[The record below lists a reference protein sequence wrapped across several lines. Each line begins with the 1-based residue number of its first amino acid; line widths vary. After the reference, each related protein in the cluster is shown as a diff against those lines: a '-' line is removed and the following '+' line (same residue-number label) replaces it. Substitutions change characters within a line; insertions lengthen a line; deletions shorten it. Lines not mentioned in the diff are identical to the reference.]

1 MVKTTSNRP
10 PPPPPSPGL
19 HGAAITLASAAKQ
32 VLSLSA
38 WQIPSSEATRQLF
51 IATEKKRRQE
61 DRKASK
67 RQLEADATRGR
78 SSASS
83 ASSSKRPRAGAH
95 NEETTSDHGSED
107 EEEFIPN
114 ADDLRKFKESIM
126 FEIQSELIE
135 GLGVQKLSRQRHQLA
150 GCDEYR
156 KTKML
161 PSVMDAI
168 TVLAE
173 DHRRS
178 HQHTS
183 MILVS
188 SLTNIK

>member
-1 MVKTTSNRP
+1 M
-10 PPPPPSPGL
+10 
-19 HGAAITLASAAKQ
+19 
-32 VLSLSA
+32 SA

-61 DRKASK
+61 ERKASK
-67 RQLEADATRGR
+67 RQLQADANRGR

-83 ASSSKRPRAGAH
+83 SSLSKRPRAGAH
-95 NEETTSDHGSED
+95 NEETTSDQGSED
-107 EEEFIPN
+107 EEECIPN
-114 ADDLRKFKESIM
+114 ADELRKFKESM
-126 FEIQSELIE
+126 VFEIQSELIE

-150 GCDEYR
+150 ECDEYR

-161 PSVMDAI
+161 PAVMDAI

-183 MILVS
+183 MILVRS
-188 SLTNIK
+188 FTNMK